1 MQGIGW
7 QQRPPDTG
15 FGAPFMRRENRKVGL
30 KTGRGRGFLLA
41 CALVLPVACASNASA
56 GTISTVDVD
65 GHKVFV
71 NDEENKFV
79 APDGQATRYS
89 KTLIFWSATEHRW
102 KPVPH
107 ANPAAL
113 NAARSAANDVKNFV
127 VSQPT
132 AQQGVAESADKDPN
146 FGKLAH
152 GYAVSSAEM
161 EAAIND
167 AAARHGVDPNLVK
180 AIIKV
185 ESNFNA
191 RAVSNKGAMGLMQL
205 MPGTARQFNVTNPFD
220 VHQNVDAGVRHF
232 SQLLQD
238 FNGDVKL
245 SLAAYNAGERAVTNH
260 KGIPPYRE
268 TQNYVR
274 QITNLYS
281 SGEKIHFATA
291 TREPIKVYRDQQG
304 VLTFNNVD

>member
-1 MQGIGW
+1 MREKRKHGIRMQIGS
-7 QQRPPDTG
+7 G
-15 FGAPFMRRENRKVGL
+15 RKL
-30 KTGRGRGFLLA
+30 LLA
-41 CALVLPVACASNASA
+41 CSLAIPFACASNAFA

-65 GHKVFV
+65 GHRVFV
-71 NDEENKFV
+71 NDADAKYV

-113 NAARSAANDVKNFV
+113 NAARSAADEVKNFV
-127 VSQPT
+127 ASQPT
-132 AQQGVAESADKDPN
+132 TQQDPVKGVAEPADKDPN

-161 EAAIND
+161 EAAINE
-167 AAARHGVDPNLVK
+167 AAARHGVDPSLVK

-185 ESNFNA
+185 ESNFNP

-205 MPGTARQFNVTNPFD
+205 MPGTARQLNVTNPFD
-220 VHQNVDAGVRHF
+220 VHQNVDAGVRQF

-245 SLAAYNAGERAVTNH
+245 SLAAYNAGEKAVTNH

-281 SGEKIHFATA
+281 GAEKIHFATA

>member
-1 MQGIGW
+1 MRQKNHK
-7 QQRPPDTG
+7 R
-15 FGAPFMRRENRKVGL
+15 GASTRRGERHRVLIN
-30 KTGRGRGFLLA
+30 F
-41 CALVLPVACASNASA
+41 ALILPVVCGTQLFA
-56 GTISTVDVD
+56 GNISKVDVD
-65 GHKVFV
+65 GHRVFV
-71 NDEENKFV
+71 NDQEPKYV
-79 APDGQATRYS
+79 APTGQATNFS
-89 KTLIFWSATEHRW
+89 KTLIFWSATERRW

-113 NAARSAANDVKNFV
+113 NAARSAADEVKTFIGA
-127 VSQPT
+127 QPT
-132 AQQGVAESADKDPN
+132 TQQDPVKGVAEPADKDPN
-146 FGKLAH
+146 YGRLAH
-152 GYAVSSAEM
+152 GYAVSSAEV
-161 EAAIND
+161 EAAINE

-185 ESNFNA
+185 ESNFNP

-205 MPGTARQFNVTNPFD
+205 MPGTARQLNVTNPFD
-220 VHQNVDAGVRHF
+220 VHQNVDAGVRQF

-245 SLAAYNAGERAVTNH
+245 SLAAYNAGAKAVTNH

-274 QITNLYS
+274 QITNLYNGS
-281 SGEKIHFATA
+281 EKIHFATA

>member
-1 MQGIGW
+1 
-7 QQRPPDTG
+7 
-15 FGAPFMRRENRKVGL
+15 MRLKTNINAVGL
-30 KTGRGRGFLLA
+30 ALSLL
-41 CALVLPVACASNASA
+41 LISSSA
-56 GTISTVDVD
+56 FSGTISSVDVD

-71 NDEENKFV
+71 NDDAPKYV
-79 APDGQATRYS
+79 APDGQATQYS

-113 NAARSAANDVKNFV
+113 NAARSAAAEVKNFV
-127 VSQPT
+127 ASQPT
-132 AQQGVAESADKDPN
+132 TQQDPVKGVAEPADRDPN
-146 FGKLAH
+146 FGKLAR
-152 GYAVSSAEM
+152 GYAVSSAEV
-161 EAAIND
+161 EAAINQ
-167 AAARHGVDPNLVK
+167 AAAHHGVDPNLVK

-185 ESNFNA
+185 ESNFNP

-205 MPGTARQFNVTNPFD
+205 MPGTARQFKVTNPFD
-220 VHQNVDAGVRHF
+220 VQQNVDAGVRHF

-245 SLAAYNAGERAVTNH
+245 SLAAYNAGEKAVTNH
-260 KGIPPYRE
+260 KGIPPYQE

-274 QITNLYS
+274 QITNIYS